1 MKVPDFDIEQAR
13 QIVREERHLFYKHAL
28 IEAKKDGVRPD
39 DVVYIILT
47 GKIIEEYPERKRFL
61 VYGTI
66 FNNIPLHAVCDVSV
80 PGILFI
86 VTVYIPDSLEWIDC
100 QIRKVKKQ

>member
-1 MKVPDFDIEQAR
+1 MEVFNFDIEQAR
-13 QIVREERHLFYKHAL
+13 QMVREEKHLFYKHAL
-28 IEAKKDGVRPD
+28 TEAKKDEVRPD

-47 GKIIEEYPERKRFL
+47 GKIIEEYSERKRFL

-86 VTVYIPDSLEWIDC
+86 VTVYIPDSLEWINF
-100 QIRKVKKQ
+100 QIRKVKK